1 MPIQPSQAHILRVL
15 ELLLNPLAKKRLW
28 QETILASKQKLQAE
42 PMKILIFPHLAG
54 FKGEF
59 QIAQEEVVQ

>member
-1 MPIQPSQAHILRVL
+1 MQIQPSQAHILRVL
-15 ELLLNPLAKKRLW
+15 ELLLNPLAKKRLC

-42 PMKILIFPHLAG
+42 PMKTLIFPDLAG

-59 QIAQEEVVQ
+59 QIAQEEVVL